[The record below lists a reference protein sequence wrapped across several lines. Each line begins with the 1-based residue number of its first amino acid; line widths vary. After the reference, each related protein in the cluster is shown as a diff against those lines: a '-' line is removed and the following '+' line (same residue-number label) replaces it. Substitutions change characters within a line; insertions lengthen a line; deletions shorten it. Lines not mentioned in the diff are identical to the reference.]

1 MKENNQEGI
10 NFIITPILLLNDNT
24 MLSVLSVT
32 ICAISM
38 FYLYKEEIF
47 SLVFQLKEEGKI
59 L

>member
-1 MKENNQEGI
+1 MKEINQEGL
-10 NFIITPILLLNDNT
+10 NFIIPILLLIDNT